1 MRDLFPPRG
10 RRGGGGGGGA
20 PPDPSAF
27 QERMKKMAAM
37 RKETLDRVTSVLT
50 DDQKKTWKEMTGAS
64 FEIKFDFPPGGP
76 RGGGRRGGSD
86 KQDKGKP

>member
-10 RRGGGGGGGA
+10 RRGGGGGA

-37 RKETLDRVTSVLT
+37 RKETLDKVQAVLT
-50 DDQKKTWKEMTGAS
+50 ADQKKSWKDMTGDP
-64 FEIKFDFPPGGP
+64 FEVQFQ
-76 RGGGRRGGSD
+76 RRRGG
-86 KQDKGKP
+86 Q